1 MENKYLLFIA
11 FIFLTIF
18 SVNSQPSIGEWTDY
32 QSYAHAKNVVDTG
45 EKIYCVTEGG
55 LFSYNKTDNSI
66 QKMSGINGL
75 SDAGV
80 ERLAYSKENKLLLV
94 AYENANVDL
103 IFDTKIFN
111 LSDIKRKQIP
121 ADKKINNVLFVG
133 NLAYLSCG
141 FGIVVINLERNEI
154 KDTYFIGQ
162 DGAYVNV
169 QDMATDGTFLYA
181 ATTVGIFRALASE
194 PNLQNYNNWS
204 RITNIPNA
212 SKKFNKII
220 NFKGKVYANL
230 TTDNDEWGGDKLYEQ
245 NGDIWTPFL
254 QNINYVSDVTS
265 NGNYLVFSGREEVS
279 VYNEKFELVKYVPK
293 FLFPENKRDSL
304 RAMSA
309 VIDDQNV
316 LWIADKNNGLIKV
329 GTQTEKIVP
338 DGPIDNK
345 IFSLSMNGSDLWIT
359 PGGKSNPWGN
369 LYLQPQFQ
377 LNREGKWSVFDRNV
391 FPILNDFRDMVCIV
405 SDPKDPDHVF
415 AGSWGGGVLEFR
427 NGKFVKQYN
436 NLNSSLQTQ
445 LPDKPTEPYVRVGGM
460 DFDSKGNLWVT
471 NSGVASVLSVF
482 QTDGQW
488 KSYELS
494 GIANNTFIG
503 KVLVTKDDDK
513 WVILGRGQYMYAL
526 NSDNDQAKMQ
536 KVTAYFTNAK
546 EELFTDMSDV
556 NAIAEDQN
564 GELWLGTSSGVAVF
578 TNPQRIWEDATMFA
592 TRPSLEL
599 NDGKF
604 HPLLEKESITAIAI
618 DGANRKWIGTKT
630 SGIFLISENG
640 DTELEH
646 FNMENSPLPTD
657 EITDIAINQKS
668 GEVFIGTSVGLISYM
683 GEATVGNDEFVD
695 VYVYPNP
702 VRETHDGP
710 IVVKGLVEDTDLR
723 ITDISGNLVHKT
735 TSLGGQA
742 IWDGKNLNGNRC
754 KTGVYL
760 VFMSDASGN
769 KTMVT
774 KLLFIH

>member
-1 MENKYLLFIA
+1 M
-11 FIFLTIF
+11 
-18 SVNSQPSIGEWTDY
+18 
-32 QSYAHAKNVVDTG
+32 
-45 EKIYCVTEGG
+45 
-55 LFSYNKTDNSI
+55 
-66 QKMSGINGL
+66 
-75 SDAGV
+75 
-80 ERLAYSKENKLLLV
+80 
-94 AYENANVDL
+94 
-103 IFDTKIFN
+103 
-111 LSDIKRKQIP
+111 
-121 ADKKINNVLFVG
+121 
-133 NLAYLSCG
+133 
-141 FGIVVINLERNEI
+141 
-154 KDTYFIGQ
+154 
-162 DGAYVNV
+162 
-169 QDMATDGTFLYA
+169 
-181 ATTVGIFRALASE
+181 
-194 PNLQNYNNWS
+194 
-204 RITNIPNA
+204 
-212 SKKFNKII
+212 
-220 NFKGKVYANL
+220 
-230 TTDNDEWGGDKLYEQ
+230 
-245 NGDIWTPFL
+245 
-254 QNINYVSDVTS
+254 
-265 NGNYLVFSGREEVS
+265 EEVF

-293 FLFPENKRDSL
+293 FLFSGNKKDSL

-329 GTQTEKIVP
+329 GTQTEKVVP

-345 IFSLSMNGSDLWIT
+345 IFSLTMNGNDLWIT
-359 PGGKSNPWGN
+359 RGGKSNPWGN
-369 LYLQPQFQ
+369 LYNQPQFQ

-391 FPILNDFRDMVCIV
+391 FPILNDLRDMVCV
-405 SDPKDPDHVF
+405 VADPKDPDHVF

-445 LPDKPTEPYVRVGGM
+445 LPDKPNDPYVRVGGM

-471 NSGVASVLSVF
+471 NSGVANVLSVF
-482 QTDGQW
+482 QTDGKW
-488 KSYELS
+488 ESYELS

-536 KVTAYFTNAK
+536 KVTAYFSNAK

-564 GELWLGTSSGVAVF
+564 GELWLGTSGGVAVF
-578 TNPQRIWEDATMFA
+578 TNPQKIWEDATMYA
-592 TRPSLEL
+592 TRPGLDL
-599 NDGKF
+599 NDGIF
-604 HPLLEKESITAIAI
+604 HPLLEKESITAIVV

-668 GEVFIGTSVGLISYM
+668 GEVFIGTTVGLISYM
-683 GEATVGNDEFVD
+683 GEATAGNEEFAD

-702 VRETHDGP
+702 VRETYDGP

-742 IWDGKNLNGNRC
+742 IWDGRNLNGNRC

>member
-1 MENKYLLFIA
+1 
-11 FIFLTIF
+11 
-18 SVNSQPSIGEWTDY
+18 
-32 QSYAHAKNVVDTG
+32 
-45 EKIYCVTEGG
+45 
-55 LFSYNKTDNSI
+55 
-66 QKMSGINGL
+66 
-75 SDAGV
+75 
-80 ERLAYSKENKLLLV
+80 
-94 AYENANVDL
+94 
-103 IFDTKIFN
+103 
-111 LSDIKRKQIP
+111 
-121 ADKKINNVLFVG
+121 
-133 NLAYLSCG
+133 
-141 FGIVVINLERNEI
+141 LERKEI
-154 KDTYFIGQ
+154 KDSYFIGQ

-169 QDMATDGTFLYA
+169 LDMTTDGTFLYA
-181 ATTVGIFRALASE
+181 ATANGIYKALASE

-212 SKKFNKII
+212 NKKFSKII
-220 NFKGKVYANL
+220 NFKGKIYANL

-245 NGDIWTPFL
+245 NGDEWTPFL
-254 QNINYVSDVTS
+254 PIITYVSAVTS
-265 NGNYLVFSGREEVS
+265 NGNYLVFSGMEEVF

-293 FLFPENKRDSL
+293 FLFSGNKSDSL

-345 IFSLSMNGSDLWIT
+345 IFSLKMNGNDLWIT
-359 PGGKSNPWGN
+359 PGGKTNAWGN
-369 LYLQPQFQ
+369 LYNQPQFQ

-391 FPILNDFRDMVCIV
+391 FPILNDLRDMVCV
-405 SDPKDPDHVF
+405 VANPKDPDHVF
-415 AGSWGGGVLEFR
+415 AGSWGGGVLEFKA
-427 NGKFVKQYN
+427 GKFVKQYN

-445 LPDKPTEPYVRVGGM
+445 LPDQPTEPYVRVGGM

-471 NSGVASVLSVF
+471 NSGVANVISVF

-488 KSYELS
+488 KSFDLR
-494 GIANNTFIG
+494 GIANNRFIG
-503 KVLVTKDDDK
+503 KVLVTKDDVK
-513 WVILGRGQYMYAL
+513 WVILGRGEYMYAL
-526 NSDNDQAKMQ
+526 NRDNNQSKMQ
-536 KVTAYFTNAK
+536 KVTAYFTNSK
-546 EELFTDMSDV
+546 EELYTEMSDV

-578 TNPQRIWEDATMFA
+578 SNPQKIWEDATLFA
-592 TRPSLEL
+592 TRPGLDL
-599 NDGKF
+599 NDGIF

-630 SGIFLISENG
+630 SGVFLISENG

-646 FNMENSPLPTD
+646 FNKENSPLPTN

-668 GEVFIGTSVGLISYM
+668 GEVFIGTTVGLISYM
-683 GEATVGNDEFVD
+683 GEATAGNEEFVD

-702 VRETHDGP
+702 VRETYDGP

-742 IWDGKNLNGNRC
+742 VWDGRNLNGNRC

>member
-1 MENKYLLFIA
+1 MANKYLLFIA
-11 FIFLTIF
+11 FIFLTVF
-18 SVNSQPSIGEWTDY
+18 SVNSQPTIGEWTDY

-80 ERLAYSKENKLLLV
+80 DRLAYSKENKLLLV
-94 AYENANVDL
+94 AYENANIDL

-111 LSDIKRKQIP
+111 LSDIKRKQIS

-141 FGIVVINLERNEI
+141 FGIVVINLERKEI

-181 ATTVGIFRALASE
+181 ATTTGIFKALASE

-212 SKKFNKII
+212 SKKFSKIKY
-220 NFKGKVYANL
+220 FEGKIFANY
-230 TTDNDEWGGDKLYEQ
+230 TPDEWAQDEMYQLTED
-245 NGDIWTPFL
+245 NWVRFL
-254 QNINYVSDVTS
+254 PRVNYVSDVTIS
-265 NGNYLVFSGREEVS
+265 GNYLVFSSREEIFI
-279 VYNEKFELVKYVPK
+279 YDDKLELIKYVYQYSFSGKEEKPI
-293 FLFPENKRDSL
+293 ST
-304 RAMSA
+304 MCA
-309 VIDDQNV
+309 VLDDQNV
-316 LWIADKNNGLIKV
+316 LWIADQKYGLIKV

-345 IFSLSMNGSDLWIT
+345 IFSLSMNGNDLWIT

-369 LYLQPQFQ
+369 LYNQPQFQ

-391 FPILNDFRDMVCIV
+391 FPILNDLRDMVCVI
-405 SDPKDPDHVF
+405 SDPKDPDHFF
-415 AGSWGGGVLEFR
+415 AGSWGGGVLEFKA
-427 NGKFVKQYN
+427 GKFHKQHN

-445 LPDKPTEPYVRVGGM
+445 LPGQPNDPYVRIGGM

-471 NSGVASVLSVF
+471 NSGVANVLSVF

-513 WVILGRGQYMYAL
+513 WIILGRGQYMYAL
-526 NSDNDQAKMQ
+526 NGDDEQSKMQ
-536 KVTAYFTNAK
+536 KVTAYFSNGK
-546 EELFTDMSDV
+546 EELYTDMRDV

-564 GELWLGTSSGVAVF
+564 GELWLGTSGGVAVF
-578 TNPQRIWEDATMFA
+578 TNPQKIWEDATMFA
-592 TRPSLEL
+592 TRPGLDL

-630 SGIFLISENG
+630 SGVFLISENG

-683 GEATVGNDEFVD
+683 GEATAGNEEFAD

-702 VRETHDGP
+702 VRETYEGP

>member
-1 MENKYLLFIA
+1 MVHKYLLFIA
-11 FIFLTIF
+11 FICLTIF
-18 SVNSQPSIGEWTDY
+18 RVNSQPTIGEWTDY

-75 SDAGV
+75 SDAGIQ
-80 ERLAYSKENKLLLV
+80 RLAYSKENNLLII
-94 AYENANVDL
+94 AYQNANIDL
-103 IFDTKIFN
+103 IFGTEVFN

-121 ADKKINNVLFVG
+121 ADKTINNVLFAG
-133 NLAYLSCG
+133 NLAYISCG
-141 FGIVVINLERNEI
+141 FGIVVINIERKEI

-169 QDMATDGTFLYA
+169 LDMTSDGTYLYA
-181 ATTVGIFRALASE
+181 ATANGIFRALASG
-194 PNLQNYNNWS
+194 PNLQNYNNWV
-204 RITNIPNA
+204 RMDNIPNA
-212 SKKFNKII
+212 NKKFNQII
-220 NFKGKVYANL
+220 TFKGKVYANL
-230 TTDNDEWGGDKLYEQ
+230 TTDNDAWAGDKLYAL
-245 NGDIWTPFL
+245 NGDVWTPFL
-254 QNINYVSDVTS
+254 PNINYVSDVTS
-265 NGNYLVFSGREEVS
+265 NGNYLVFSGREEVF
-279 VYNEKFELVKYVPK
+279 VYNEKLELVKYVPK
-293 FLFPENKRDSL
+293 FFSENDNDSL
-304 RAMSA
+304 LAKCA
-309 VIDDQNV
+309 VLDDQNV
-316 LWIADKNNGLIKV
+316 LWIADQNNGLIKV

-345 IFSLSMNGSDLWIT
+345 IFSLAMNGNDLWIT
-359 PGGKSNPWGN
+359 PGGKSNAWGN
-369 LYLQPQFQ
+369 LYNQPQFQ
-377 LNREGKWSVFDRNV
+377 LNREGKWSVFDRNI
-391 FPILNDFRDMVCIV
+391 FPVLNDFRDVVCV
-405 SDPKDPDHVF
+405 VADPNNADHIF
-415 AGSWGGGVLEFR
+415 AGSWGGGVLEFED
-427 NGKFVKQYN
+427 GKFLKQHN

-445 LPDKPTEPYVRVGGM
+445 LPGQPNDPYVRIGGM

-471 NSGVASVLSVF
+471 NSGVANVLSAF
-482 QTDGQW
+482 QADGKW

-494 GIANNTFIG
+494 GIANNTFVG

-526 NSDNDQAKMQ
+526 NSANDRSEMQ
-536 KVTAYFTNAK
+536 KVTAYFTNGK
-546 EELFTDMSDV
+546 EELYTDMSDV
-556 NAIAEDQN
+556 NAIAEDHN

-578 TNPQRIWEDATMFA
+578 TNPQKVWEDATMFA
-592 TRPSLEL
+592 TRPGLDL
-599 NDGKF
+599 NDGIF

-618 DGANRKWIGTKT
+618 DGANRKWFGTKT
-630 SGIFLISENG
+630 SGVFLISEDG
-640 DTELEH
+640 ATELEH

-657 EITDIAINQKS
+657 EITDIAINQKT
-668 GEVFIGTSVGLISYM
+668 GEVFIGTGVGLISYM

-710 IVVKGLVEDTDLR
+710 IVVKGLVDDTDLR

-742 IWDGKNLNGNRC
+742 IWDGKNLKGNRC

-760 VFMSDASGN
+760 VFMTDASGN
-769 KTMVT
+769 NTMVT